1 MGRISSSMHTR
12 KKVADFLTY
21 LILIIFSSGVILP
34 VLWIFRT
41 SLATKGIIF
50 KIPPEWIFRPIID
63 NYAWLFTRLN
73 FLLYM
78 RNSLIV
84 ALTSTFLAVPVAFIA
99 AYAFSRFN
107 TGGKLLQFGTLGSQ
121 MLPPIVLVLPIFVIF
136 RDWGLQNNLWSL
148 ILVYLSFNVP
158 FLIWLLMGFLEG
170 IPLELEEAARIDGA
184 SRMTVIFRIV
194 FPLASPGIMAS
205 FVLGFILCW
214 NEFLFGLILVA
225 QEASTIPVKLAALQ
239 TEIGTLWGPL
249 SAGVCLGILPMI
261 VLSLTVQKYL
271 VRGLTFGAIK

>member
-1 MGRISSSMHTR
+1 MGQITSSMHIR
-12 KKVADFLTY
+12 KKIANFFTY
-21 LILIIFSSGVILP
+21 LVLIAFSLGVLLP

-41 SLATKGIIF
+41 SLASKIIIF
-50 KIPPEWIFRPIID
+50 KIPPEWLFKPIIE
-63 NYAWLFTRLN
+63 NYTWLFTRLN

-78 RNSLIV
+78 RNSLII
-84 ALTSTFLAVPVAFIA
+84 ALVSTTLAIPAAFVA
-99 AYAFSRFN
+99 AYAFNRFN

-136 RDWGLQNNLWSL
+136 RNWGLQNSLWSL
-148 ILVYLSFNVP
+148 IFVYLTFNLP
-158 FLIWLLMGFLEG
+158 FLIWLLVGFLEG
-170 IPLELEEAARIDGA
+170 IPRELEEAALIDGA
-184 SRMTVIFRIV
+184 SRITVIFRIV
-194 FPLASPGIMAS
+194 FPLSAPGIMAA

-214 NEFLFGLILVA
+214 NEFLFALVLVA
-225 QEASTIPVKLAALQ
+225 QKASTIPIKLAALQ

-261 VLSLTVQKYL
+261 VLSLTIQKYL

>member
-1 MGRISSSMHTR
+1 MGQISSSMHTR
-12 KKVADFLTY
+12 KKVADFFTY
-21 LILIIFSSGVILP
+21 LVLIIFSLGVLLP
-34 VLWIFRT
+34 VLWILRT
-41 SLATKGIIF
+41 SLAPKGIIF
-50 KIPPEWIFRPIID
+50 KIPPEWIFRPITE

-84 ALTSTFLAVPVAFIA
+84 ALTSTLLAVPAAFMA

-107 TGGKLLQFGTLGSQ
+107 TGGRLLQFGTLGSQ

-148 ILVYLSFNVP
+148 ILAHLTFNLP

-170 IPLELEEAARIDGA
+170 IPLELEEAAVIDGA
-184 SRMTVIFRIV
+184 SRMTVILRIV
-194 FPLASPGIMAS
+194 FPLSLPGIMAS
-205 FVLGFILCW
+205 FVLGFILSW
-214 NEFLFGLILVA
+214 NEFLFGLVLVA

-239 TEIGTLWGPL
+239 TELGTLWGPL

-261 VLSLTVQKYL
+261 VLSLTIQKYL
-271 VRGLTFGAIK
+271 IRGLTFGAIK